1 MQTMLILHHLIP
13 SHAITP
19 PHMTS
24 LLSAT
29 HLIKPK
35 WLSEL
40 LNLALLDPHKSPHAL
55 EHMFTLPPEGYII
68 LALLLHSP
76 QH

>member
-1 MQTMLILHHLIP
+1 MHPDITHHLVP

-19 PHMTS
+19 PYMTS
-24 LLSAT
+24 LLSAA
-29 HLIKPK
+29 HLVKPK

-40 LNLALLDPHKSPHAL
+40 LDLALLDPCEPPRAL
-55 EHMFTLPPEGYII
+55 EHAF
-68 LALLLHSP
+68 ALLPERNFLLASPPRSP

>member
-1 MQTMLILHHLIP
+1 MLILHHLVP

-24 LLSAT
+24 LLSAA

-40 LNLALLDPHKSPHAL
+40 LDLALLDPHKSPRAL
-55 EHMFTLPPEGYII
+55 EHTFALPPEGYFV
-68 LALLLHSP
+68 LASLPHSP